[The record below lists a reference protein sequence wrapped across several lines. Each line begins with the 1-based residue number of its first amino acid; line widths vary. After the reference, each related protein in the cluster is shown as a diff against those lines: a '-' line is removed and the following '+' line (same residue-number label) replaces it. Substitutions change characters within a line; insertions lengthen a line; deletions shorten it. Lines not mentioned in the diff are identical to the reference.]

1 MHAGAF
7 QPVNLIQSLLAAL
20 FLAFPDQPKRQGQ
33 SLSIRFDGE
42 KDSLGVGQAGLV
54 DGLGGKEEKK
64 RTVCFRCWTGAA
76 RGWQPR
82 WNICIMG

>member
-1 MHAGAF
+1 MHVGAF
-7 QPVNLIQSLLAAL
+7 LLVNLIQSLLAAL

-54 DGLGGKEEKK
+54 DGLGGKEGKK
-64 RTVCFRCWTGAA
+64 GLCFFAAGRVLPGAGN
-76 RGWQPR
+76 RG
-82 WNICIMG
+82 GTSV